1 MKHLKRFKI
10 NENIELEPK
19 SNWDDYVKEL
29 FQKYMEL
36 VKRDEVNMEFSY
48 TPGDIIWFFDEL
60 QDEIDDSVEIDTWVM
75 ETKDYFFGLV
85 KAYGRKHAMI
95 KLSLE
100 TEDVDLIF
108 ESEDSLWVPEEGDI
122 EDNISRLENKIESI
136 KGEIE
141 KWKKVY

>member
-36 VKRDEVNMEFSY
+36 VKRDEVNMEHY
-48 TPGDIIWFFDEL
+48 REDIMWFFDEL

-75 ETKDYFFGLV
+75 ETKNYLVGLV

-122 EDNISRLENKIESI
+122 EDNISRLESKIESL

>member
-10 NENIELEPK
+10 NENIELKPK

-29 FQKYMEL
+29 FQKYMTL
-36 VKRDEVNMEFSY
+36 FNYND
-48 TPGDIIWFFDEL
+48 GDIIDYEDDIMLFFEEL
-60 QDEIDDSVEIDTWVM
+60 QDEIDDSVEIDTWVF
-75 ETKDYFFGLV
+75 ETKNYLVGLV
-85 KAYGRKHAMI
+85 KAYGPKHAMI
-95 KLSLE
+95 KLALE
-100 TEDVDLIF
+100 TEDIDLIF

-122 EDNISRLENKIESI
+122 EDNISRLESKIESL